1 MSLPTC
7 RRSAGKSQAFD
18 AVSAQDQDTL
28 GLEPFEDGADD
39 RLPLLRPCRC
49 PGRGGD
55 ETAIVGDLY
64 RSEAERGDDLSRM
77 LSPGLLALGV
87 EPKDDRID
95 ADLLGNGVDYGC
107 RQNFTGL
114 QGAAEVSDEGQ
125 LNSEAE
131 TVVRAPVP
139 LRQGD
144 ILGGED
150 IAPLR
155 FVMTVGRIEQGGAC
169 CGRQDDAA
177 AHQQAPGFVSKPLRS
192 YLDGRVNR
200 DILCG
205 RFSLL
210 QESRSRAV
218 PKPLDCG
225 TGATGKDRRH
235 A

>member
-1 MSLPTC
+1 MLP
-7 RRSAGKSQAFD
+7 
-18 AVSAQDQDTL
+18 
-28 GLEPFEDGADD
+28 
-39 RLPLLRPCRC
+39 
-49 PGRGGD
+49 
-55 ETAIVGDLY
+55 
-64 RSEAERGDDLSRM
+64 
-77 LSPGLLALGV
+77 PGLLALGV
-87 EPKDDRID
+87 EPEDDRID

-155 FVMTVGRIEQGGAC
+155 FIMTVGRIEQGGAC
-169 CGRQDDAA
+169 CGRQDDTA

-192 YLDGRVNR
+192 YLDGRANR

-235 A
+235 AGHPGVCPRLHR